1 MWTQVFG
8 EKWKN
13 WMPKRGA
20 GLNHAE
26 SSLHSKY
33 VESKNVMQSVKAAT
47 IWAVIYAS
55 EANSFP
61 IF

>member
-1 MWTQVFG
+1 ML
-8 EKWKN
+8 KL
-13 WMPKRGA
+13 GA

-26 SSLHSKY
+26 RSLHSKY
-33 VESKNVMQSVKAAT
+33 VESKHVMQSVKAAT